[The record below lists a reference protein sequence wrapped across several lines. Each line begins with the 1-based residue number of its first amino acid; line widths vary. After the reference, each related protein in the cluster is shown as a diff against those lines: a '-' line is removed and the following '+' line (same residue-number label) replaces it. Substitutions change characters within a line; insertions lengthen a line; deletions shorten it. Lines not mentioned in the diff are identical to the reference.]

1 VSAVTLGLLAALVNA
16 ATGVLS
22 KGLATRYPARPII
35 GVLLL
40 MNCLLL
46 LPFVPF
52 VAWRWSETIVALHIA
67 SAVLLVVSSVP
78 VWDMFDAGAA
88 SATTTAQALSPIAAA
103 VGAALFIPGSVS
115 ALQILAALIVVVGVT
130 WVLRD
135 AFGGLGRRGSII
147 RILVAASATGLL
159 TVATRLL
166 ADESVGVVETYVVR
180 TGLAAGVMLL
190 VIPPRG
196 VPASGIP
203 RLLLRS
209 VAVTSYF
216 VLVIL
221 AVQQGSPVVVQTLVA
236 ITPLLILG
244 YESLRARQWPAPS
257 GLAGAAL
264 VLVGVAVVMLG

>member
-1 VSAVTLGLLAALVNA
+1 MSAVTLGLLAALVNA

-40 MNCLLL
+40 MNCSLL
-46 LPFVPF
+46 LPFAPF
-52 VAWRWSETIVALHIA
+52 VEWRWSPEIVALHLA
-67 SAVLLVVSSVP
+67 SAILLVVSSVP

-88 SATTTAQALSPIAAA
+88 SATATAQALSPIGAA
-103 VGAALFIPGSVS
+103 VGAALLIPGSVS
-115 ALQILAALIVVVGVT
+115 WLQVLAALVVVVGVT

-135 AFGGLGRRGSII
+135 AFGGLGRRGSIV
-147 RILVAASATGLL
+147 RIVVAASATGLL

-166 ADESVGVVETYVVR
+166 ADEGVGVVETYVVR
-180 TGLAAGVMLL
+180 TGVAAAVMLL

-209 VAVTSYF
+209 VAVSSYF

-221 AVQQGSPVVVQTLVA
+221 AVQQGSPVVVQTLLAV
-236 ITPLLILG
+236 TPLLILG
-244 YESLRARQWPAPS
+244 YESLRARAWPAPR
-257 GLAGAAL
+257 GLAGAGL
-264 VLVGVAVVMLG
+264 VVIGVAVVMLG